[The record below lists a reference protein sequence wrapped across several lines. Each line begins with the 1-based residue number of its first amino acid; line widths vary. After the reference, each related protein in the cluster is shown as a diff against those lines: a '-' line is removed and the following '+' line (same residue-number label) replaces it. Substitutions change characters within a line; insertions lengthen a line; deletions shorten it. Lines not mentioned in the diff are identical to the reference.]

1 MAERAARSTPPI
13 GRLVL
18 DVEAVAEV
26 LHCGRTQVFR
36 LLRAGDLPG
45 MKIGG
50 LTRVSVAAVEE
61 FVARKTAEAI
71 AAATKPA
78 LPAALVQWRGR
89 R

>member
-1 MAERAARSTPPI
+1 MAERVARGTPPI
-13 GRLVL
+13 DRLLL
-18 DVEAVAEV
+18 DVEEVAEV

-61 FVARKTAEAI
+61 FVARKTAEA
-71 AAATKPA
+71 AAAKPA
-78 LPAALVQWRGR
+78 ALPLGLVQWRGR